1 QPLKLR
7 GQYMEQTFVV
17 RSFWPESFRLP
28 ENPVPRELP
37 AEPAA
42 LRAWVRARPGG
53 GAREPFSVESVW
65 RRPGSTGLQAG
76 QGVLGLML
84 NGAQGDDDESHS
96 GHFALMTGYLGEQG
110 AIDDWLVNNFYTLD
124 TESEKGIIAAPVPL
138 DNYLGDLNSGQAW
151 YRPSY

>member
-1 QPLKLR
+1 VCPDGGQLALGLAPRLPLNRAYFDRSSEVYFRGQPLKLR

-65 RRPGSTGLQAG
+65 RRPGST
-76 QGVLGLML
+76 
-84 NGAQGDDDESHS
+84 
-96 GHFALMTGYLGEQG
+96 
-110 AIDDWLVNNFYTLD
+110 
-124 TESEKGIIAAPVPL
+124 
-138 DNYLGDLNSGQAW
+138 
-151 YRPSY
+151 